1 MAVVGLKVGLDLEP
15 GLALGWENKIVSTA
29 DKV

>member
-15 GLALGWENKIVSTA
+15 DLALGWENKIVSTA